1 MNNVAIINSHFKY
14 IYLQQLIIYDNKSSS
29 YVSFIIDQPEPSH
42 HTPVHY
48 NMYLCCRVQQH
59 GRLWSNLTRGH
70 APQSIVNK
78 AGPPSQVN

>member
-1 MNNVAIINSHFKY
+1 MINSCFKY
-14 IYLQQLIIYDNKSSS
+14 IYLQQLIIYNSKSKS
-29 YVSFIIDQPEPSH
+29 YECFIIGQPELSH

-48 NMYLCCRVQQH
+48 NMYLCCGVQQH

-70 APQSIVNK
+70 IPQSIGDK